1 MLLAGVGA
9 QTVREVIA
17 LSSYGHSTAL
27 PQTTVSDTKVLLR
40 RGRVPETELDL
51 VRRLR
56 SAGDRLPL
64 ERQEAEQAAA
74 ITARFVSLLLLA
86 LSTDAAPKFRQRHCC
101 TATQRASNRNARCG
115 GFVTLATF
123 RGTPVDD
130 RMHRR
135 AARASTR
142 CVGGRRDA
150 GPARHIARQR
160 ALRET
165 ERFAHRNIYESCRSA
180 RPRCAV
186 AGSQPEEICDLIQ
199 RVPSHSREGWPNLR
213 CAQRIKILLTYEAN
227 LESPAPKSGLWPG
240 VSKSR
245 SAWPRIA
252 EWRRDI
258 SSARGLKRPKIGRI

>member
-1 MLLAGVGA
+1 MLLASVGA

-74 ITARFVSLLLLA
+74 ITARLVSLLLLA

-142 CVGGRRDA
+142 CADGRRDA

-165 ERFAHRNIYESCRSA
+165 ERFARRKIYKSCRSA

-186 AGSQPEEICDLIQ
+186 AGSRPEEICDLIQ

-213 CAQRIKILLTYEAN
+213 CAQRIKNTPRLCGQ
-227 LESPAPKSGLWPG
+227 SR
-240 VSKSR
+240 VSAAEIRTMAR
-245 SAWPRIA
+245 SQQVAFSVA
-252 EWRRDI
+252 AD
-258 SSARGLKRPKIGRI
+258 S